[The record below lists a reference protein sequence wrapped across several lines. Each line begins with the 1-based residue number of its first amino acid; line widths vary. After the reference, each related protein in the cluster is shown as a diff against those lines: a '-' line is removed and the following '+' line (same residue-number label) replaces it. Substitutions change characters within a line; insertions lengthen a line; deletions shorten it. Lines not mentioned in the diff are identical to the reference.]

1 MAALPTSFLIL
12 WLPVLAYMAVI
23 FYVSSQP
30 DIAEVATNL
39 VSDKIL
45 HALEYAVL
53 AVLVARAFAGGLPR
67 RIPGRVIVSATLI
80 TVAFGASDEFHQYFV
95 PGRHA
100 DPTDLLADSAGA
112 LAGAAVCW
120 AWGIISPVPGSVQ
133 GSSRNEL

>member
-1 MAALPTSFLIL
+1 
-12 WLPVLAYMAVI
+12 MAVI

-67 RIPGRVIVSATLI
+67 RIPGRVMVAAILV
-80 TVAFGASDEFHQYFV
+80 TVAYGASDEFHQYFV